1 MDNLLALWQQRTRRE
16 RHLLL
21 GMGVM
26 LLIGL
31 IYYALWQPGKI
42 ARRSGGK
49 RWPGSSPACDGC
61 ASRPRFSSS
70 LTSGNLLPRRKNPQ
84 R

>member
-31 IYYALWQPGKI
+31 IYYALWQPWQNREAQWRQTL
-42 ARRSGGK
+42 ARG
-49 RWPGSSPACDGC
+49 
-61 ASRPRFSSS
+61 
-70 LTSGNLLPRRKNPQ
+70 
-84 R
+84 